1 MESFIESML
10 SLSKNGGISG
20 GRVETDRTTAVLLV
34 GLGGAGADAL
44 LQIKNQINRKV
55 YDPNVEYLEIDTDES
70 VAKATY
76 NTTSFSETEKE
87 FCDIS
92 VDSIQS
98 MLNRVKEAK
107 SLFGEECWKWVDERI
122 QVYGEYGR
130 TGACGIR
137 QIGRMQLFMNINKVM
152 DSVSAKID
160 RLLQKEP
167 ERLVISVCSGISGG
181 TGGGIL
187 LDMAYILRKV
197 AQAKIPNTITMG
209 YMVMPDVDE
218 MRIAGSKTH
227 RTALRANGYACLKE
241 LDYYTRIEELWNST
255 KKEPR
260 YKQIFPNGFKVDVAA
275 RPFEYL
281 HLINAKDIDGNVLS
295 YTKIWESVAK
305 NIMIYVIG
313 QYDIDAYEPDI
324 LRLYELKT
332 YRWYPYKGYFSL
344 GTSEIKMPCTEIRA
358 LFISRIFEILSKDI
372 FRNRP
377 AQEQF
382 ELSVRTELGITEEYI
397 RRALYKKVTMSRP
410 LLKTSKYKYT
420 DVWQSKYRTACGDQN
435 NTTYQITYEWMVGF
449 RLAVE
454 LESKNLS
461 VYLERRLKEFI
472 ERNLR
477 DKQTGPF
484 YLYYFMK
491 SQDEY
496 CLDQMLEEAC
506 KYHLELK
513 QQCICKSNELRN
525 DIQQAF
531 DEGVRAGIFSRK
543 KVLRKYLTA
552 LDSWYRNEE
561 QALLHKKIAEILRT
575 VKSQMELYYEK
586 ILQPLTD
593 TLCQMSEIC
602 AENVQY
608 LQSVSEKNW
617 IIQPLEFEKFQ
628 ERKFYELAE
637 KAANDFTEYL
647 YENLR
652 KWIGRDIDNVD
663 EDSKTDIDIEESLRN
678 FIYDSRLYNELG
690 YEDIERNIYTM
701 KLYKEMS
708 PEDYM
713 VNLFQDLLKEAPLMY
728 RETSEN
734 HDYDREFVMLYVPAH
749 ERMLY
754 RTAIEFLEKI
764 NIHCRGGWC
773 AKSNMSDRISI
784 IRGRAISSL
793 SSNEFLPDMKM
804 AYEKIKMD
812 GDSGGIDLR
821 SECRDILFEDDM
833 ANSIDEESR

>member
-10 SLSKNGGISG
+10 SLSQNGGIPG
-20 GRVETDRTTAVLLV
+20 GKATTDRTTAVLLV

-76 NTTSFSETEKE
+76 NTTSFSETEEE

-130 TGACGIR
+130 TGACRIR

-181 TGGGIL
+181 TGSGIL

-209 YMVMPDVDE
+209 YVVMPDVDE
-218 MRIAGSKTH
+218 MRIDGSKTH

-255 KKEPR
+255 KREPR
-260 YKQIFPNGFKVDVAA
+260 YKQIFPNGFKVDVVD

-281 HLINAKDIDGNVLS
+281 HLINAKDINGNVLS

-305 NIMIYVIG
+305 NIMMYVIG
-313 QYDIDAYEPDI
+313 QYDIEAYEPNI

-332 YRWYPYKGYFSL
+332 YRWYPRKGYFSL

-358 LFISRIFEILSKDI
+358 LFISRIFENLEISV
-372 FRNRP
+372 FENRP
-377 AQEQF
+377 TENQF
-382 ELSVRTELGITEEYI
+382 NISVFKDLELSEECI
-397 RRALYKKVTMSRP
+397 RSVLYKSVTVQRP
-410 LLKTSKYKYT
+410 FLEGKIYKYA
-420 DVWQSKYRTACGDQN
+420 DVWTN
-435 NTTYQITYEWMVGF
+435 NAPYQTVYYWLGMFQKSV
-449 RLAVE
+449 A
-454 LESKNLS
+454 SQAANLP
-461 VYLERRLKEFI
+461 VYLEEKFKEFI
-472 ERNLR
+472 KRNLKDR
-477 DKQTGPF
+477 KTGPF
-484 YLYYFMK
+484 YLRYYVK
-491 SQDEY
+491 SQTPY
-496 CLDQMLEEAC
+496 CLAHMLESFRRCYFELQQQCTC
-506 KYHLELK
+506 KSKELK
-513 QQCICKSNELRN
+513 N
-525 DIQQAF
+525 DMQQAF
-531 DEGVRAGIFSRK
+531 VEGSNAGLFNRK
-543 KVLRKYLTA
+543 KALKNYLKA
-552 LDSWYRNEE
+552 LDAWYRNEE
-561 QALLHKKIAEILRT
+561 HAFLYEKMAEVLETIQFRIN
-575 VKSQMELYYEK
+575 LYYEK
-586 ILQPLTD
+586 ILQPLTN
-593 TLCQMSEIC
+593 TLNRMSEIC

-608 LQSVSEKNW
+608 LQSVSEKSW

-628 ERKFYELAE
+628 EKKFHELAE

-690 YEDIERNIYTM
+690 YEDIERNIYTT

-728 RETSEN
+728 RDNFQN
-734 HDYDREFVMLYVPAH
+734 HDYDREFVMLYVPAN
-749 ERMLY
+749 EQILY
-754 RTAIEFLEKI
+754 RTAIEFRRKI
-764 NIHCRGGWC
+764 NEIWFAR
-773 AKSNMSDRISI
+773 SRMSDRISI

-793 SSNEFLPDMKM
+793 SSNAFLPDMKR
-804 AYEKIKMD
+804 AYEEIKTT
-812 GDSGGIDLR
+812 GNSGGIDLR
-821 SECRDILFEDDM
+821 SECRDILFEDDI
-833 ANSIDEESR
+833 ANSIDEEQR